1 VTRRVVVVCEG
12 QTEEA
17 FIRLVLGPHLADT
30 GIYLHGITLNT
41 SPGHKGGALSY
52 DRLRRA
58 ARNELANGKVLA
70 VTTLIDLYQLDT
82 GFPGFTAARAQTD
95 LQARLQVLQTALHA
109 DIVAFSGCNPAR
121 FIPHIQPHEFEAL
134 LFSDVDALAAV
145 EAGWSSAAAALREV
159 RARAATPEDI
169 NQGHAT
175 KPSARLE
182 TLLRSPGYRKLR
194 HGPIAAERV
203 GLHRMALECPHFARW
218 LALLR
223 AL

>member
-1 VTRRVVVVCEG
+1 MRRAIVICEG

-17 FIRLVLGPHLADT
+17 FISRVLVPPLLAN
-30 GIYLHGITLNT
+30 GLYLQGITVNT

-58 ARNELANGKVLA
+58 VRNALAEGDVIA
-70 VTTLIDLYQLDT
+70 VTTLIDLYRLDS
-82 GFPGFTAARAQTD
+82 GFPGFAVATAQAT
-95 LQARLQVLQTALHA
+95 LQARLQVLQSALHD

-145 EAGWSSAAAALREV
+145 EAGWSGAAAALAEA
-159 RARAATPEDI
+159 RAQAATPEDI

-203 GLHRMALECPHFARW
+203 GLNRMALECPHFARW